1 MTNFFNH
8 SDALRSVVG
17 AIAAIILGGT
27 FLVAAA
33 GPAVAGTAVAATAS
47 QVNIAAESNIVRGN

>member
-1 MTNFFNH
+1 MTSFFNH
-8 SDALRSVVG
+8 SDTLRSVVG
-17 AIAAIILGGT
+17 AIAAVVLGGT

-33 GPAVAGTAVAATAS
+33 GPAVAGTAS